1 MPVVNP
7 AAVTFRKIVGNENVT
22 VYRKRRDD
30 ITCARP
36 ASRARGL
43 VANGG
48 QDEQDRHD
56 ENYLVHLVNPVKN
69 ITAGTMSDELTQKV
83 IGAAFTVHNTL
94 GFGFLESVYEKS
106 LAVELRKL
114 GIVHQLQAP
123 VHVRYQ
129 GQIVGDFIADILIE
143 KTLVV
148 ELKSVTRLVSA
159 HEIQLV
165 NYLTA
170 TGIETGLL
178 INFGP
183 DKVDVRRK
191 FRTYRKK
198 KGQDERD

>member
-1 MPVVNP
+1 M
-7 AAVTFRKIVGNENVT
+7 R
-22 VYRKRRDD
+22 
-30 ITCARP
+30 
-36 ASRARGL
+36 S
-43 VANGG
+43 
-48 QDEQDRHD
+48 
-56 ENYLVHLVNPVKN
+56 
-69 ITAGTMSDELTQKV
+69 MSDELTQRV